1 MTNQTNEVRVGL
13 TLVLAMLVL
22 VVGILWL
29 GGFSIR
35 DDAYELVVLFRE
47 VGGLNPTD
55 KVTVAGLEA
64 GEVVSLELVEGDVV
78 VGIRVD
84 KDIRIPADSRF
95 SVSAYGFLGAKHVAV
110 RPGTSN
116 VYMEPGAVIVGETER
131 GLNDVVDEMGSTLT
145 EIRAVLR
152 AADAAL
158 TDVEGKDRV
167 RQTLENAAVASDD
180 IRVAVADLKVVA
192 SDLRNFVDEN
202 RGSATKT
209 VGSMEDASRQFAEVT
224 ARLDTVASSLDSILV
239 KVERGDGTLGRLI
252 NDPGAHDE
260 FTAAV
265 KEVRDLVAEIRRNP
279 KSFVKFSL
287 F

>member
-29 GGFSIR
+29 GGFSMR

-64 GEVVSLELVEGDVV
+64 GEVVSLELVAGDVV
-78 VGIRVD
+78 VGIRVRN
-84 KDIRIPADSRF
+84 DILIPVDSRF

-116 VYMEPGAVIVGETER
+116 VYFEPGAVITGETER

-158 TDVEGKDRV
+158 TDVEGKERV

-192 SDLRNFVDEN
+192 TSLRTFVDEN
-202 RGSATKT
+202 RGSATNT
-209 VGSMEDASRQFAEVT
+209 VGSMESASEQFAEVT
-224 ARLDTVASSLDSILV
+224 AKLDTIASSLDSILV

-252 NDPGAHDE
+252 NDPTAHDD